1 MAFAYLLEL
10 KLMAELLHFAAK
22 GLNYSN
28 FIVINIGYHLVFKMS
43 LYKVN
48 ESLMINKKEN

>member
-48 ESLMINKKEN
+48 ESLNKKEN